1 MSRKTWVYRTVDGK
15 VEVYE
20 KGTEP
25 PMDVQ
30 TRVPVLGDLHYL
42 DTRGPN
48 GEDLSTRTKHREF
61 MRASGLTTMDDYK
74 TEWRK
79 AAEKRSALLNNTDQP
94 TKRERRE
101 AVERAMYFAHNP
113 R

>member
-1 MSRKTWVYRTVDGK
+1 MTRKSWVYRNGDNG

-25 PMDVQ
+25 PMDVP

-48 GEDLSTRTKHREF
+48 GEDLTTRTKHREY
-61 MRASGLTTMDDYK
+61 MKRTGLTTMDDYK
-74 TEWRK
+74 GEWRA
-79 AAEKRSALLNNTDQP
+79 AAEKRSALLSNTDAP

-101 AVERAMYFAHNP
+101 AVERAMHFANNP